1 MGVHQVSLDKVY
13 ERKME
18 VVRDKCYPALT
29 VDDAVREF
37 VKDSLNAK
45 VSDEEVMKP

>member
-29 VDDAVREF
+29 VDSAVSEF